1 MKILQLKF
9 HRRSPSVFLNRW
21 YWYQQAKSTLLKNLD
36 DDRNYN
42 VAKNL
47 ILFIGDGM
55 GVTTVTTARILKGQK
70 GGQTGEEN
78 ELAFDKFEYIA
89 FSKTYNTDSQVG
101 DSGACATALLCGVKG
116 RFETVG
122 LDDSARYDKCQSSF
136 NSRIPCLA
144 DWAQAEGKS
153 TGLVTTTRVT
163 HATPA
168 ALYSHSASRY
178 WETDGK
184 IPKENRAEC
193 KDIARQLVEDD
204 PGRNI
209 NVILGGGRGNFL
221 PGKKKDSEMWMEMG
235 RREDKRN
242 LIVDWMKD
250 KKNRHLA
257 YQYVSTK
264 EDFDRLDPNKTDYLL
279 GLFNYQHM
287 AYEVDRDSGP
297 EGEPSLSEMTKKAI
311 EILRKNPLGYFLMV
325 EGGRIDHSHHFNN
338 AHRALEDTLALE
350 EAVITA
356 LEMTRPD
363 DTLLVVTS
371 DHSHVFAFGGTPR
384 RGNPILGLDN
394 KESDVDNMPY
404 TTLLYANGPGYNR
417 NFPTGRENLSS
428 TDTEDINYVQ
438 QSAVPRRWDTHGG
451 EDVPVY
457 AHGPMAHLFRGVLE
471 QTYIPHAMAYA
482 ACIGHHRDDCERRRR
497 HAFHRQV
504 IDCPSPHVESSTRI
518 TNYDLV
524 LLWLMVFG
532 LLIR

>member
-1 MKILQLKF
+1 MTVLHF
-9 HRRSPSVFLNRW
+9 YYRW
-21 YWYQQAKSTLLKNLD
+21 YWYQQAKSTLAKNLD

-55 GVTTVTTARILKGQK
+55 GMTTVTTARILRGQK
-70 GGQTGEEN
+70 RGQTGEEN
-78 ELAFDKFEYIA
+78 ELAFDKFEYVA
-89 FSKTYNTDSQVG
+89 LAKTYNTDSQVG

-122 LDDSARYDKCQSSF
+122 LDDSATYDKCQSSLK
-136 NSRIPCLA
+136 SKIHCLA
-144 DWAQAEGKS
+144 DWAQAERKS

-168 ALYSHSASRY
+168 AVYGHSASRY
-178 WETDGK
+178 WENDGK
-184 IPKENRAEC
+184 IPAEDRANC
-193 KDIARQLVEDD
+193 KDIARQLVEDE
-204 PGRNI
+204 PGKNI

-221 PGKKKDSEMWMEMG
+221 PAKSKSNGQMG
-235 RREDKRN
+235 RREDKKD
-242 LIVDWMKD
+242 LVEEWTKD
-250 KKNRHLA
+250 KRNRRLSHK
-257 YQYVSTK
+257 YVSRK
-264 EDFDRLDPNKTDYLL
+264 ADFDKIDPNATDYLL
-279 GLFNYQHM
+279 GLFNFGHM

-297 EGEPSLSEMTKKAI
+297 EGEPSLAEMTKKAI
-311 EILRKNPLGYFLMV
+311 QILRKNPLGYFLMV

-338 AHRALEDTLALE
+338 AHRALVDTLALE
-350 EAVITA
+350 DAVIAA

-371 DHSHVFAFGGTPR
+371 DHSHVFAFGGTPK
-384 RGNPILGLDN
+384 RGNPILGLDD
-394 KESDVDNMPY
+394 KESDVDDMPY

-417 NFPTGRENLSS
+417 NFPTGRENL
-428 TDTEDINYVQ
+428 TGANTEDKNYVQ

-482 ACIGHHRDDCERRRR
+482 SCIGPYKNDCERRRR
-497 HAFHRQV
+497 QAFHRQV
-504 IDCPSPHVESSTRI
+504 IDCPSPHVESSVASSHES
-518 TNYDLV
+518 YVAL
-524 LLWLMVFG
+524 LLWIMVVG
-532 LLIR
+532 LLLR